1 MCKLQKEKLIDLID
15 NIVIPIADNVKK
27 ECSDREKTFKF
38 KVALTKLSLI
48 LLLPDKQKIK
58 IFRQKGISLR
68 NLHILDEESNK
79 ENLKYFFELHS
90 KWEAKNCNL
99 SQNEQENDQNDEF
112 EDDFFDFD
120 SEEIDGNIDN
130 MHYQEHDKMNSVD
143 FMNKHGIDED
153 LEIELHDL
161 ITETENFIYQ
171 YEDIDLDE
179 NFMQKL
185 SFLNSFIRA
194 FEFSGE
200 FMDIG
205 YGLEMFRDKIKEL
218 DINCLSDEQKN
229 MLKLMIIS
237 ILKDLIKWVNEVL
250 INQTAQD
257 IHYIDASL
265 LANIAQIDIMLKSFE
280 NKDDDEDELE
290 LF

>member
-1 MCKLQKEKLIDLID
+1 MCKLPKEKLIDLID
-15 NIVIPIADNVKK
+15 NIVFPIAEKVKK
-27 ECSDREKTFKF
+27 LCSDREKTFKF
-38 KVALTKLSLI
+38 KVALTKLALI
-48 LLLPDKQKIK
+48 LLLPDKAKIK

-68 NLHILDEESNK
+68 NLHILNEEQNRK
-79 ENLKYFFELHS
+79 ILKDFFELHS

-99 SQNEQENDQNDEF
+99 SQNEQTEEF

-120 SEEIDGNIDN
+120 SEDIDSNINN
-130 MHYQEHDKMNSVD
+130 MHYQEHDKINAVD

-161 ITETENFIYQ
+161 VTETEDFIYQ
-171 YEDIDLDE
+171 YEDIELDE
-179 NFMQKL
+179 SFIEKL
-185 SFLNSFIRA
+185 SFLDSFIKV

-205 YGLEMFRDKIKEL
+205 YALEMFRDNMSEL
-218 DINCLSDEQKN
+218 DINSLTNEQKN
-229 MLKLMIIS
+229 MLKLMVIS
-237 ILKDLIKWVNEVL
+237 ILKDLVKWVNEII

-257 IHYIDASL
+257 IHYLDASL

-280 NKDDDEDELE
+280 NKDEDEDELE

>member
-1 MCKLQKEKLIDLID
+1 MICKLPKERIIDLMD
-15 NIVIPIADNVKK
+15 KVVFPVADKVKK
-27 ECSDREKTFKF
+27 KCAEKEKTFKF

-48 LLLPDKQKIK
+48 LLLPDKEKIK
-58 IFRQKGISLR
+58 IFRQKGISLK
-68 NLHILDEESNK
+68 NLHILDEEQSK
-79 ENLKYFFELHS
+79 KLLTEFFELHS
-90 KWEAKNCNL
+90 KWEKENCNL
-99 SQNEQENDQNDEF
+99 SQNQNEEF
-112 EDDFFDFD
+112 EDDFFDFE
-120 SEEIDGNIDN
+120 SEEIDSNIDN
-130 MHYQEHDKMNSVD
+130 MHYKEKDKIKAVD
-143 FMNKHGIDED
+143 FMNKHGIDEE
-153 LEIELHDL
+153 LEMELNDL

-171 YEDIDLDE
+171 YEDIELDE

-185 SFLNSFIRA
+185 SFLNSFIKA

-205 YGLEMFRDKIKEL
+205 YALEMFRDKIKEL
-218 DINCLSDEQKN
+218 DINNLSDEQKN

-237 ILKDLIKWVNEVL
+237 ILKDLIKWVNEVI

-257 IHYIDASL
+257 IHYLDASL
-265 LANIAQIDIMLKSFE
+265 LANIAQIDIILKSFE

>member
-1 MCKLQKEKLIDLID
+1 MYCKLPKEKIIDLID
-15 NIVIPIADNVKK
+15 NVVFPIADNVKK
-27 ECSDREKTFKF
+27 ECSDRQKTFKF
-38 KVALTKLSLI
+38 KVALTKLALI
-48 LLLPDKQKIK
+48 LLLPDKEKIK
-58 IFRQKGISLR
+58 IFRQKGISLK

-90 KWEAKNCNL
+90 KWELKNCAL
-99 SQNEQENDQNDEF
+99 TPTQQF
-112 EDDFFDFD
+112 EETEESDDFFDFD
-120 SEEIDGNIDN
+120 SEEIDSNIDN
-130 MHYQEHDKMNSVD
+130 MHYKEKDKINAED
-143 FMNKHGIDED
+143 FMNKYGIDEEF
-153 LEIELHDL
+153 EIELHDL

-171 YEDIDLDE
+171 YEDIELDE
-179 NFMQKL
+179 HFMEKL
-185 SFLNSFIRA
+185 SFLNSFIKA

-205 YGLEMFRDKIKEL
+205 YALVMFRDKIKEL
-218 DINCLSDEQKN
+218 DINSLSDEQKN

-237 ILKDLIKWVNEVL
+237 ILKDLVKWINEVL

-257 IHYIDASL
+257 IHYVDASL

-280 NKDDDEDELE
+280 NKEEDEDELE

>member
-1 MCKLQKEKLIDLID
+1 MCKLPKEKLIDLID
-15 NIVIPIADNVKK
+15 NIVFPVAEKVKK
-27 ECSDREKTFKF
+27 LCSDREKTFKF

-48 LLLPDKQKIK
+48 LLLPDKEKIK
-58 IFRQKGISLR
+58 VFRQKGISLR
-68 NLHILDEESNK
+68 NLHILNEEQNRKILK
-79 ENLKYFFELHS
+79 EFFELHS
-90 KWEAKNCNL
+90 KWELKNCAL
-99 SQNEQENDQNDEF
+99 TPTQQF
-112 EDDFFDFD
+112 EETEESDDFFDFE
-120 SEEIDGNIDN
+120 SEEIDDNIDN
-130 MHYQEHDKMNSVD
+130 MHYQDHDKINAVD

-161 ITETENFIYQ
+161 ITETEHFIYQ

-185 SFLNSFIRA
+185 SFLNSFIKA

-200 FMDIG
+200 FIDIG
-205 YGLEMFRDKIKEL
+205 YALEMFRDKITEL

-229 MLKLMIIS
+229 ILKLMIIS
-237 ILKDLIKWVNEVL
+237 ILKDLVKWVNEVL
-250 INQTAQD
+250 INQTTQD
-257 IHYIDASL
+257 IHYLDASL

-280 NKDDDEDELE
+280 NKDKDEDELE